1 MPFHLLDDPVALR
14 VRLADA
20 DVVHLHWPEW
30 LAGPDPDR
38 AHRIAAVIRAAG
50 VGLVWTQHNL
60 APHDDPEDDRAYRV
74 WADSADAV
82 HHHSRWGEQEVR
94 RRWSFRPDAIHRII
108 PHPHFGTVM
117 GDLDSIDRAAAEAA
131 LGLAP
136 CHLRFGIVGAPRPGK
151 DTQLVIDAVHASTRD
166 DIALLVLSGN
176 GETVPADPR
185 ITVLPYVE
193 VPRPEY
199 DQRLRCLDALVLPLE
214 GASYLTTGQPA
225 DAVAAGLPCL
235 TSGWPYL
242 QEVLGDAAIP
252 YGATAADLTATLDGL
267 DDDALARAA
276 SAAQLRRE
284 ALAPATVAASFYE
297 LLDELCQRG

>member
-1 MPFHLLDDPVALR
+1 
-14 VRLADA
+14 
-20 DVVHLHWPEW
+20 
-30 LAGPDPDR
+30 
-38 AHRIAAVIRAAG
+38 
-50 VGLVWTQHNL
+50 
-60 APHDDPEDDRAYRV
+60 
-74 WADSADAV
+74 
-82 HHHSRWGEQEVR
+82 
-94 RRWSFRPDAIHRII
+94 
-108 PHPHFGTVM
+108 
-117 GDLDSIDRAAAEAA
+117 
-131 LGLAP
+131 
-136 CHLRFGIVGAPRPGK
+136 
-151 DTQLVIDAVHASTRD
+151 
-166 DIALLVLSGN
+166 
-176 GETVPADPR
+176 VPADPR